1 MAGRGTSQGKTK
13 DQPEWNTECGI
24 LERMLEERKK
34 EKNEWDRDS
43 EEPENSFPMGCERQ

>member
-24 LERMLEERKK
+24 LEKDARRKK
-34 EKNEWDRDS
+34 ER
-43 EEPENSFPMGCERQ
+43 EE